1 MPWKCQVR
9 IFFFTGGGGGGGGG
23 RWGRVGA
30 DEEGGEAD
38 IG

>member
-9 IFFFTGGGGGGGGG
+9 IFFFTGGGGG